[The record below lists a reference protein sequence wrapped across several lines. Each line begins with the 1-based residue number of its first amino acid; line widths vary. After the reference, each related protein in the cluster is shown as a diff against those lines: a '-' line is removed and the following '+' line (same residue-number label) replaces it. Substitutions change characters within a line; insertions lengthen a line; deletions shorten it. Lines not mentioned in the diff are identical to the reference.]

1 VKFLSRL
8 LPGSIL
14 FLFLASA
21 ALATAPD
28 RELKTTPVMKLET
41 RYLVQMLEYFHYNK
55 DAVTT
60 ADYPQL
66 ITAYMQELDPQRL
79 FFTLGDEQAFRK
91 QYGPRIET
99 DLTYLGNID
108 TAFDIYKVY
117 EERVR
122 ARATWIF
129 AELPKDV
136 DFTSQESYTPDR
148 SKSAFPAT
156 AADADDLWRKRLK
169 YEMLH
174 DLLGKKP
181 QVEAKTT
188 LRKRYERMLKNLGD
202 IESRDI
208 QEMFLTSLTRM
219 YDPHSDFLSAD
230 SLQDF
235 SIQMKLSLVGIG
247 AVLGLDDDHCI
258 VREVKPGTPADRSG
272 QIHVNDKIV
281 AVQQEGAEAVDIIG
295 MKLRRIVDMIR
306 GTKGTK
312 VTLTILPHNAVDA
325 TQTKQVH
332 ITRDVVKLDESRAT
346 ATTYDVPGQKEGE
359 TLRVGVIELR
369 SFYDGSPE
377 DTAPED
383 VRNTASQDIAELI
396 GKLKAEGIKALVI
409 DLRRNGGGLLSEAV
423 NLTGLF
429 IKEGPVVQERDFQ
442 GQINVDS
449 DNNPSV
455 AYDGPLAILT
465 SRFSASASEIFAG
478 ALQNYGRAVIVGDS
492 STHGK
497 GTVQAVLEMKNYI
510 PRMSQELTNTGAA
523 KLTVRKFYLP
533 NGSSTQNRGV
543 IPDVILPSID
553 EFIPNIGESSLPH
566 ALIWDEIK
574 PTSFNGKPLAQSF
587 VQPLRQA
594 SLARQDSLE
603 EFSYLKKS
611 IDWFKERQEQKTVSL
626 NLEQR
631 IALKK
636 SDDEFQK
643 VLNTE
648 RDRLAK
654 TNYVAHEIK
663 LASVLKAEAAS
674 PKPVVAAAAKPAAAS
689 TPATAVTPAA
699 NATPAVASTATVAP
713 NATAA
718 APAPI
723 AADATPA
730 APATEDG
737 DTDAVD
743 SETESKLDV
752 HLRETLRIVSD
763 ALHLNNNPLAWVEP
777 QAPAAAA
784 SLHKG

>member
-1 VKFLSRL
+1 MKS
-8 LPGSIL
+8 LPR
-14 FLFLASA
+14 FFPRTVVLFLALGCA
-21 ALATAPD
+21 ALAAPD

-66 ITAYMQELDPQRL
+66 ISAYMQELDPQRL
-79 FFTLGDEQAFRK
+79 FFTLGDEQSFRR

-117 EERVR
+117 EQRVQSR
-122 ARATWIF
+122 TTWIF
-129 AELPKDV
+129 DQLKGGF
-136 DFTSQESYTPDR
+136 DFTAQESYTPDR
-148 SKSAFPAT
+148 SKSPFPAT
-156 AADADDLWRKRLK
+156 ADEVDDLWRKRLK
-169 YEMLH
+169 YEMLN
-174 DLLGKKP
+174 DLLAKKP
-181 QVEAKTT
+181 QEEANTT

-208 QEMFLTSLTRM
+208 QEMFLSSLTRM
-219 YDPHSDFLSAD
+219 YDPHSDFMSSD

-247 AVLGLDDDHCI
+247 AVLGIDEDHCI
-258 VREVKPGTPADRSG
+258 VREVKAGTPADLSG
-272 QIHVNDKIV
+272 QIHPNDKII
-281 AVQQEGAEAVDIIG
+281 AVQQEGGEVVDIIG

-306 GTKGTK
+306 GAKGTK

-325 TQTKQVH
+325 TQTKLVH

-346 ATTYDVPGQKEGE
+346 ATTYDLPGGPEGQ
-359 TLRVGVIELR
+359 TVRVGVIELR
-369 SFYDGSPE
+369 SFYDGSPD

-396 GKLKAEGIKALVI
+396 GKLKADGIKALVI

-429 IKEGPVVQERDFQ
+429 IKDGPVVQERDFQ
-442 GQINVDS
+442 GQISVDS
-449 DNNPSV
+449 DTNPAI

-478 ALQNYGRAVIVGDS
+478 ALQNYGRAVIIGDS

-510 PRMSQELTNTGAA
+510 PRMSQALTNTGAA

-533 NGSSTQNRGV
+533 NGSSTQNKGV
-543 IPDVILPSID
+543 TPDITLPSID
-553 EFIPNIGESSLPH
+553 DFIPGIGESSLPH
-566 ALIWDEIK
+566 ALMWDEIK
-574 PTSFNGKPLAQSF
+574 ATSFTGKVLDQTF
-587 VQPLRQA
+587 IRPLRQA

-603 EFSYLKKS
+603 EFAYLKKN
-611 IDWFKERQEQKTVSL
+611 IDRFKERQEEKTIPL

-631 IALKK
+631 LARKQADDDFKK
-636 SDDEFQK
+636 TVDA
-643 VLNTE
+643 E

-654 TNYVAHEIK
+654 TNYASHDVK
-663 LASVLKAEAAS
+663 LDSVLKTEAIA
-674 PKPVVAAAAKPAAAS
+674 PKPAAAK
-689 TPATAVTPAA
+689 V
-699 NATPAVASTATVAP
+699 
-713 NATAA
+713 
-718 APAPI
+718 
-723 AADATPA
+723 
-730 APATEDG
+730 EDG
-737 DTDAVD
+737 DTDTVD
-743 SETESKLDV
+743 ADTESKFDV
-752 HLRETLRIVSD
+752 HLRETLRVVAD
-763 ALHLNNNPLAWVEP
+763 ALRLNNNPLAWIEP
-777 QAPAAAA
+777 QAPVAAAT